1 MFESHRKSLDLEK
14 IHEQLKL
21 HKDQTEEVAFTIAHD
36 LKNPLDSIQGF
47 LELLQYESHA
57 SLGEEAREYIEYAKQ
72 STQKMTSLIYEI
84 LAFAKVTSQCD
95 KKEKVDVEV
104 VIQNIIDLNLPII
117 RSENIEIEFG
127 KLPIINT
134 SKISFSS
141 VLRNLIGN
149 AIKYRSKERPLKVKI
164 SIKDKLDEWLIE
176 VSDNGKGVEERN
188 LEKIFKP
195 FYKENKIN
203 TDGVGM
209 GLATCKKI
217 ILNLGGKIW
226 VDSEFGQGSKFSFT
240 MPK

>member
-1 MFESHRKSLDLEK
+1 M
-14 IHEQLKL
+14 
-21 HKDQTEEVAFTIAHD
+21 
-36 LKNPLDSIQGF
+36 
-47 LELLQYESHA
+47 
-57 SLGEEAREYIEYAKQ
+57 
-72 STQKMTSLIYEI
+72 
-84 LAFAKVTSQCD
+84 
-95 KKEKVDVEV
+95 
-104 VIQNIIDLNLPII
+104 
-117 RSENIEIEFG
+117 
-127 KLPIINT
+127 
-134 SKISFSS
+134 
-141 VLRNLIGN
+141 IGN